1 MRNLYPFSSLLL
13 FAIFTIPATLWGQNE
28 SEPNNTF
35 TEADAIEFGQLVSGA
50 ISIEDDRDYYQVEIT
65 EPGVLIVRMK
75 NIPVDITY
83 AATIYNANQQELERD
98 LGSNTNPI
106 YEDRLICNPG
116 IYYIEIEGEGRNDFS
131 SNQYELT
138 VSFDNSDQYECNNGF
153 TSAASIPANGVINA
167 SIFDGNDEDYFQ
179 IELTSPGVLTATLR
193 NIPEGQRY
201 NLELFSQNQQP
212 VGGRTVATSARA
224 GDFTKKIC
232 TPGTY
237 YLKIDGRVSGFLTRF
252 NSPEPYELELS
263 YYVDDVYECNDA
275 FGDAIPINPCTEV
288 VGSIFPSRDEDYYQ
302 IEIEQAGDYFVT
314 LRDVPANISARVEIL
329 DEFGESLGSEGSATE
344 GASVRLDFS
353 VPASGNYFVKVS
365 DPVVSGIGGEASPD
379 LYTLTFAPGIPCAPV
394 PEICNNGQDDD
405 GDGLVDCEDRNC
417 FNFSGCTNS
426 GNDCAN
432 VNISLT
438 ETITPESCDGNDG
451 IISLSASGGAGPYTY
466 AWSNNASG
474 NRITGLAQGSYSV
487 TTTDANGCTTVQSFT
502 VTSDCTNDP
511 CATVNISITDNT
523 TPESCDGNDGAIT
536 LSVSGGSAP
545 YTYAWNDGS
554 GGSNRSALTQGTYT
568 VTVTDLNG
576 CSTSESFTIANNCSS
591 NNECSTAS
599 FEIQNQ
605 GGGTYF
611 FRNTSTNDP
620 DVVFWQF
627 GDGAEN
633 ALDYSPTHTY
643 NSSGTYEVTLVVAK
657 NCGIEAE
664 EEDTTRQTLTVTLG
678 NEPLIVL
685 GNAEGAIGET
695 VLLPVIA
702 VNFNMTLAS
711 LQGIVDIADPTVGQ
725 IQGVEGGLIGDFQ
738 SFLFNVNNGRF
749 SFFNSSNNEIQLGQ
763 RDTLFYLQILL
774 QGEDDDMSAVT
785 LGGNNA
791 FPLEVSDTD
800 FNFSSPPTEDG
811 KVTIVNNFRLDGRI
825 ATYWDAAIPN
835 VNISMQAS
843 LPDGSTQ
850 NDNQTSDT
858 EGSYLFE
865 EVPAGSACVITP
877 EKNTNVT
884 NGLAAA
890 ALFAAQRFI
899 IGFDVPQ
906 ISSPFQI
913 VAGDANCDGRLSTV
927 DLFIIQKVQV
937 GIDPAFPGCPSWVFV
952 PAAEAPNFRMSTLY
966 YPNYPYPREANLA
979 AINEDTS
986 VDFIGVKVGD
996 ILGRANPEAL
1006 RGTPEIEMRSNAT
1019 APLVVRADYLPKKQ
1033 QVRYQL
1039 LTPIEQSLASFQFSL
1054 GYDAERMVFLRAAT
1068 NAELGD
1074 APLIGQRPGVLNLSW
1089 FSASGQAIEVAEG
1102 FVIQTLFFNVEAPL
1116 ADPDQ
1121 AIWLYDRGLPPIM
1134 HDADLQGTTIALQP
1148 APKNPTISNK
1158 VERAIL
1164 YQNQPNPFR
1173 QNTQIRFYLPQA
1185 AKAQLVIRNAL
1196 GKTVWQR
1203 FQQYPAGE
1211 QRETVNLNLTPGM
1224 YFYTLETEKTTLTK
1238 SMIVK

>member
-1 MRNLYPFSSLLL
+1 
-13 FAIFTIPATLWGQNE
+13 
-28 SEPNNTF
+28 
-35 TEADAIEFGQLVSGA
+35 
-50 ISIEDDRDYYQVEIT
+50 
-65 EPGVLIVRMK
+65 
-75 NIPVDITY
+75 
-83 AATIYNANQQELERD
+83 
-98 LGSNTNPI
+98 
-106 YEDRLICNPG
+106 
-116 IYYIEIEGEGRNDFS
+116 
-131 SNQYELT
+131 
-138 VSFDNSDQYECNNGF
+138 
-153 TSAASIPANGVINA
+153 
-167 SIFDGNDEDYFQ
+167 
-179 IELTSPGVLTATLR
+179 
-193 NIPEGQRY
+193 
-201 NLELFSQNQQP
+201 
-212 VGGRTVATSARA
+212 
-224 GDFTKKIC
+224 
-232 TPGTY
+232 
-237 YLKIDGRVSGFLTRF
+237 
-252 NSPEPYELELS
+252 
-263 YYVDDVYECNDA
+263 
-275 FGDAIPINPCTEV
+275 
-288 VGSIFPSRDEDYYQ
+288 
-302 IEIEQAGDYFVT
+302 
-314 LRDVPANISARVEIL
+314 L
-329 DEFGESLGSEGSATE
+329 DEFGESLGIEGSATQ
-344 GASVRLDFS
+344 GASIRLDFS
-353 VPASGNYFVKVS
+353 VPASGNYLVKVS
-365 DPVVSGIGGEASPD
+365 DPVNLGSGGEASRD
-379 LYTLTFAPGIPCAPV
+379 LYTLTFAPGIPCSSV

-405 GDGLVDCEDRNC
+405 GDGLADCEDRNC

-474 NRITGLAQGSYSV
+474 NRITGLARGNYSV
-487 TTTDANGCTTVQSFT
+487 TATDANGCTTVQSFT

-511 CATVNISITDNT
+511 CATVNFNVTESV
-523 TPESCDGNDGAIT
+523 TPESCAGSDGAI
-536 LSVSGGSAP
+536 SVAVSGGSAP
-545 YTYAWNDGS
+545 YTYAWSDGS

-576 CSTSESFTIANNCSS
+576 CSTSESFTVGNACS
-591 NNECSTAS
+591 NTNECSTAS

-605 GGGTYF
+605 GGGTYL

-685 GNAEGAIGET
+685 GDVEGAIGEIARM
-695 VLLPVIA
+695 PVIA

-749 SFFNSSNNEIQLGQ
+749 SFFNSSNNEIQLGE

-774 QGEDDDMSAVT
+774 QGEDGDMSDVT

-835 VNISMQAS
+835 VNVSLQAS
-843 LPDGSTQ
+843 PPDGGTQ

-865 EVPAGSACVITP
+865 EVPASSACVITP

-952 PAAEAPNFRMSTLY
+952 PAEEAPNFQMSTLY
-966 YPNYPYPREANLA
+966 YPNYPYPREANIA
-979 AINEDTS
+979 AISDDTS

-1006 RGTPEIEMRSNAT
+1006 RGTPEIQRRSHST
-1019 APLVVRADYLPKKQ
+1019 TPLLVRADYLPKQ
-1033 QVRYQL
+1033 QQLRYQL
-1039 LTPIEQSLASFQFSL
+1039 LTPIEQSLASFQLSL
-1054 GYDAERMVFLRAAT
+1054 GYDAEHLTFLRASTDAK
-1068 NAELGD
+1068 LGD
-1074 APLIGQRPGVLNLSW
+1074 APLIGQRAGVLNLSW
-1089 FSASGQAIEVAEG
+1089 FSTSGQAIDLAEG
-1102 FVIQTLFFNVEAPL
+1102 FVLQTLYFAVDAPL
-1116 ADPDQ
+1116 ANLDRGL
-1121 AIWLYDRGLPPIM
+1121 WLYERGLPPMM
-1134 HDADLQGTTIALQP
+1134 HDADLQGTTIALEP
-1148 APKNPTISNK
+1148 AQTTSTTIRRMQR
-1158 VERAIL
+1158 VIL

-1173 QNTQIRFYLPQA
+1173 QRTQLRFYLPQA
-1185 AKAQLVIRNAL
+1185 AEARLVIRNAL

-1203 FQQYPAGE
+1203 AQHYPAGD
-1211 QRETVNLNLTPGM
+1211 QRENVNLELTPGM
-1224 YFYTLETEKTTLTK
+1224 YFYSLETETTTLTK